1 MANLTDT
8 IVYGDIDIKKQ
19 ASIKEDLEVLKNM
32 SVAGTLGVSGVITGA
47 SGANITGAITATSY
61 IRSSS
66 YVYATSYL
74 EAVNGNGVAQLYLG
88 GANSTGTVTGQIL
101 SNSATGT
108 NISKTID
115 INTNNPTGT
124 GTSKITLTTYKPNG
138 TSGTGKA
145 TTTGAVIITN
155 GGDVTIPGTL
165 KVNGTALGDVAYIS
179 KNSSTAN
186 FLRGDGTWTTPPGTY
201 TLPTASSN
209 TLGGVKVGK
218 NITLSSGTISLTSSN
233 VTSALGYTPPT
244 TNTTYGTFSSTAS
257 GLVPKSGSNSTTTY
271 LNASGT
277 WSTPTNT
284 TYSLFSTTAN
294 GLVPKPSASNASV
307 YLNASGTWSTPTNTT
322 YSLAS
327 TTSNGLMSS
336 TDKSKLNDIASK
348 AQVNIIE
355 EVKVNGSPLGI
366 SDKAVDITLGDVA
379 TISLPDVKNRSQFLS
394 AYGSWEYPSALSMTI
409 TSDSLSH
416 RLVVTSAVASDKTT
430 GSRIEFSKSSVYYS
444 GENLYAKEF
453 YQNNNKVVDVS
464 GATFNGT
471 VSAPKF
477 MFSSSSYITYNSNT
491 GAVEIIC

>member
-233 VTSALGYTPPT
+233 VTSALGYTPP
-244 TNTTYGTFSSTAS
+244 S
-257 GLVPKSGSNSTTTY
+257 
-271 LNASGT
+271 
-277 WSTPTNT
+277 
-284 TYSLFSTTAN
+284 
-294 GLVPKPSASNASV
+294 
-307 YLNASGTWSTPTNTT
+307 TNTT

-394 AYGSWEYPSALSMTI
+394 AYGSWEYPSALSMAI

-416 RLVVTSAVASDKTT
+416 RLVVTGAVASDKTT
-430 GSRIEFSKSSVYYS
+430 GSIIEFSKSSVYYS

-453 YQNNNKVVDVS
+453 YQDSNKVVDVS
-464 GATFNGT
+464 GATFTGT

>member
-47 SGANITGAITATSY
+47 SGANITGAIKATSY

-186 FLRGDGTWTTPPGTY
+186 FLRGDGTW
-201 TLPTASSN
+201 
-209 TLGGVKVGK
+209 
-218 NITLSSGTISLTSSN
+218 
-233 VTSALGYTPPT
+233 
-244 TNTTYGTFSSTAS
+244 
-257 GLVPKSGSNSTTTY
+257 
-271 LNASGT
+271 
-277 WSTPTNT
+277 STPTNT
-284 TYSLFSTTAN
+284 TY
-294 GLVPKPSASNASV
+294 G
-307 YLNASGTWSTPTNTT
+307 
-322 YSLAS
+322 LAS
-327 TTSNGLMSS
+327 TTSDGLMSS
-336 TDKSKLNDIASK
+336 TDKSKLNDIAYN

-355 EVKVNGSPLGI
+355 EVKVNGSPLSI

-379 TISLPDVKNRSQFLS
+379 TISLPDVKNKSQFLS
-394 AYGSWEYPSALSMTI
+394 AYGSWEYPSALSMAV
-409 TSDSLSH
+409 TSDSISH
-416 RLVVTSAVASDKTT
+416 RLVVTGAGASDKTT
-430 GSRIEFSKSSVYYS
+430 GSIIEFSKSSVYYS

-464 GATFNGT
+464 GATFTGT

-477 MFSSSSYITYNSNT
+477 MFSSSSYITYNSST